1 MDLRIAGKPFGLL
14 TVEELQSL
22 IPKLEAILRKPK
34 NPKYTMRRFNSAYY
48 SIQPIA
54 ELTMK
59 PVIKTISEVKD
70 AKEHLEDQISCLLMQ
85 FEKR

>member
-1 MDLRIAGKPFGLL
+1 
-14 TVEELQSL
+14 
-22 IPKLEAILRKPK
+22 
-34 NPKYTMRRFNSAYY
+34 MRRFNSAYY

-70 AKEHLEDQISCLLMQ
+70 AKEHLEDQISC
-85 FEKR
+85 FEKDNGIHISYLSVYPREIYNEYGKITDRQIGTSIVVKL

>member
-1 MDLRIAGKPFGLL
+1 
-14 TVEELQSL
+14 
-22 IPKLEAILRKPK
+22 
-34 NPKYTMRRFNSAYY
+34 MRRFNSAYY
-48 SIQPIA
+48 SIQAIA

-85 FEKR
+85 FEKDNGIHISDLSVYPREIYNEYGKITDRQIGTSIVVKL

>member
-1 MDLRIAGKPFGLL
+1 
-14 TVEELQSL
+14 
-22 IPKLEAILRKPK
+22 
-34 NPKYTMRRFNSAYY
+34 MRRFNSAYY

-59 PVIKTISEVKD
+59 LVIKTISEVKD

-85 FEKR
+85 FEKDNGVHISDLSIYPREIYNE

>member
-1 MDLRIAGKPFGLL
+1 
-14 TVEELQSL
+14 
-22 IPKLEAILRKPK
+22 
-34 NPKYTMRRFNSAYY
+34 MRRFNSAYY

-70 AKEHLEDQISCLLMQ
+70 AKEHLEDQISSC
-85 FEKR
+85 